1 MDWDFDREFYK
12 VIKRDYFFLTEE
24 EGSKMLEYLGP
35 KYNDVESWEKRRDS
49 VRLEMRHKMGLDNFP
64 EHFNGAVYL
73 SDKREYDG
81 YYVQNIGLE
90 ILPGVY
96 ATGAMYHPAGHDGEK
111 LPVVLNPHGHFD
123 HGRYAEYAQKRFA
136 MQAKLGCIALT
147 YDMFCWGEQPMFPK
161 EWHWTLLSQP
171 YQMLSAERM
180 MDWLCALPEA
190 DLERVG
196 VTGASGGGTQTM
208 FISAIDERVTLSM
221 PIVMPSAY
229 YCGGCSC
236 EGGTG
241 IHLSGGYANNMEIVS
256 FCAPKPLLIVSDGG
270 DWTANTPEVELPFVK
285 RIYGFYGAEDKVEN
299 VHLADEVHDYG
310 PSKRAAAYDFLV
322 KQWGLDNSAVK
333 NADGSYDESG
343 CVVEDFD
350 LLKVWGPEG
359 ENWPEN
365 AIRDIEEFAR
375 VMCVKQ

>member
-1 MDWDFDREFYK
+1 
-12 VIKRDYFFLTEE
+12 
-24 EGSKMLEYLGP
+24 
-35 KYNDVESWEKRRDS
+35 
-49 VRLEMRHKMGLDNFP
+49 
-64 EHFNGAVYL
+64 
-73 SDKREYDG
+73 
-81 YYVQNIGLE
+81 
-90 ILPGVY
+90 
-96 ATGAMYHPAGHDGEK
+96 
-111 LPVVLNPHGHFD
+111 
-123 HGRYAEYAQKRFA
+123 
-136 MQAKLGCIALT
+136 
-147 YDMFCWGEQPMFPK
+147 
-161 EWHWTLLSQP
+161 
-171 YQMLSAERM
+171 
-180 MDWLCALPEA
+180 
-190 DLERVG
+190 
-196 VTGASGGGTQTM
+196 M

-333 NADGSYDESG
+333 NADGTYDESG